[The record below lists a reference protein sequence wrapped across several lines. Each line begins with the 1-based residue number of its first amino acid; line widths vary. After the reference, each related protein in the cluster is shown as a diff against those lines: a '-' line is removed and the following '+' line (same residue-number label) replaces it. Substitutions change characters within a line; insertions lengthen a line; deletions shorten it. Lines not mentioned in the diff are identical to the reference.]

1 MRYRAYFVFAF
12 KTFAAMT
19 LRQPQ
24 SGFTLIEILVVI
36 VLVTLIMGIG
46 VIGVRGSDRRVL
58 SMAAEDLAQT
68 VAKAAIVS
76 RSTSAPVSLMFEPED
91 AVNPASYY
99 LTSVA
104 TNQSLGWFDPA
115 QDQTSSASELG
126 LSVAG
131 SQTTLVKGVQL
142 SIEPLNQQNSFDNS
156 GRVSEIDPL
165 LTWGAS
171 GITQPAMVTLSLG
184 ESSLR
189 FKLSSNSRLSQVES

>member
-1 MRYRAYFVFAF
+1 M
-12 KTFAAMT
+12 TF
-19 LRQPQ
+19 RQPQ

-36 VLVTLIMGIG
+36 VLVTLIMG
-46 VIGVRGSDRRVL
+46 IGVRGSDRRVL

-91 AVNPASYY
+91 AVNPATYY
-99 LTSVA
+99 LTSFA
-104 TNQSLGWFDPA
+104 TNQSLGWFDPV
-115 QDQTSSASELG
+115 QDQPANLEASELG
-126 LSVAG
+126 LSVAD

-142 SIEPLNQQNSFDNS
+142 SIEPLNQQSTLDNPAL
-156 GRVSEIDPL
+156 VSEVDPL

-171 GITQPAMVTLSLG
+171 GITQPALVTLSLG

-189 FKLSSNSRLSQVES
+189 FKLSSNSRLSVSES

>member
-1 MRYRAYFVFAF
+1 
-12 KTFAAMT
+12 
-19 LRQPQ
+19 
-24 SGFTLIEILVVI
+24 
-36 VLVTLIMGIG
+36 
-46 VIGVRGSDRRVL
+46 
-58 SMAAEDLAQT
+58 
-68 VAKAAIVS
+68 
-76 RSTSAPVSLMFEPED
+76 MFEPED

-156 GRVSEIDPL
+156 ARVSEIDPL

>member
-1 MRYRAYFVFAF
+1 
-12 KTFAAMT
+12 MT

-99 LTSVA
+99 LTSFA
-104 TNQSLGWFDPA
+104 TNQSLGWFNPVQGQPA
-115 QDQTSSASELG
+115 NLEASELG
-126 LSVAG
+126 LSVAD

-142 SIEPLNQQNSFDNS
+142 SIEPLNQQSSLDNPAL
-156 GRVSEIDPL
+156 VTEVDPL

-171 GITQPAMVTLSLG
+171 GITQPALVTLSLG

-189 FKLSSNSRLSQVES
+189 FKLSSNSRLSVSES